1 MYVVDLV
8 VEAWIRV
15 GGGGNIRK
23 KIALDFLYSNNEV
36 KFHIFCFPTHLQHS
50 NSASAFEGIRDRH
63 TVAQYVLVEIA
74 PHFQLQGPRS
84 LS

>member
-36 KFHIFCFPTHLQHS
+36 KFHIFCFPTHLQGS
-50 NSASAFEGIRDRH
+50 NIQIQPQRLK
-63 TVAQYVLVEIA
+63 VLGTDTQW
-74 PHFQLQGPRS
+74 PNMC
-84 LS
+84 